1 MQPAQVTEWLNLVV
15 RWIHVIAAIMWI
27 GSSLFFNWLDAR
39 LEQNERTRAKKSEG
53 ELWMVHSGGFYEVDK
68 KLVAPEVMP
77 ERLHWFKWEAGFT
90 LLSGWLLLDVVF
102 FQGGGVTLI
111 DPNVSS
117 ISATAATALVI
128 GLLVASWFVYDLL
141 WRSPL
146 TQNVYVGAVITYAL
160 VIGVLY
166 YLAHTISGRAAYLV
180 TGGMMGTWMATNVW
194 VHIIPA
200 QQGLVKAV
208 ETKKAPDP
216 KLAKHAKTRSRHNNY
231 MTYPVVLIML
241 SNHFSGLYGSKD
253 NWMILAGL
261 IVVGAAVRHLQNVK
275 KELSPAVLIAALAV
289 LVTLLHSKLT
299 SEKSSEASAG
309 AANGPLAA
317 TVPAST
323 GGLAKVANE
332 GVVGTIKATV
342 TLDGTPPPAKEINI
356 GICATDVKGPVK
368 SDAISVKDGK
378 LQNAFVWIKKGLES
392 YKSPPPPGE
401 PVVLDQKG
409 CMYHPHVVGARVGQ
423 TVVVLNSDPVPHNV
437 HAVTTTN
444 AEFNDMMPTKDLR
457 ITKVFDKQEVMVRAK
472 CDVHP
477 WMSAFVGV
485 VDHPFFAVSGESG
498 EATLANVPEGDY
510 EVEVWHEAF
519 GRRSEHVKVTPKKTS
534 EVAFRFRVE

>member
-1 MQPAQVTEWLNLVV
+1 LQPAQVTEWLNLIV

-39 LEQNERTRAKKSEG
+39 LEQNDRTRAKKSEG

-90 LLSGWLLLDVVF
+90 LLSGWLLLDIVF

-117 ISATAATALVI
+117 ISPTTATALVLGI
-128 GLLVASWFVYDLL
+128 LVGSWFVYDIL
-141 WRSPL
+141 WRSPIGNS
-146 TQNVYVGAVITYAL
+146 TAIGAVITYGII
-160 VIGVLY
+160 VGVLY
-166 YLAHTISGRAAYLV
+166 YLAHTISGRAAFLV

-231 MTYPVVLIML
+231 MTYPVIIIML
-241 SNHFSGLYGSKD
+241 SNHFSGLYGAKN
-253 NWMILAGL
+253 NWMLLAGL
-261 IVVGAAVRHLQNVK
+261 IVAGAAIRHLQNVK
-275 KELSPAVLIAALAV
+275 KELSPAILIVSLGLLLTV
-289 LVTLLHSKLT
+289 LHSKLT
-299 SEKSSEASAG
+299 SEKASENASAT
-309 AANGPLAA
+309 GPLSA

-342 TLDGTPPPAKEINI
+342 HLEGTPPPAKDINI
-356 GICATDVKGPVK
+356 ALCSTEGGGGTVKADTVL
-368 SDAISVKDGK
+368 VKDGK
-378 LQNAFVWIKKGLES
+378 LQNAFVWIKKGLEA
-392 YKSPPPPGE
+392 YKSPPAPSE
-401 PVVLDQKG
+401 PVVLDQKT
-409 CMYHPHVVGARVGQ
+409 CMYRPHVVGARVGQ
-423 TVVVLNSDPVPHNV
+423 SVVILNSDPVAHNV
-437 HAVTTTN
+437 HAVASAN
-444 AEFNDMMPTKDLR
+444 AEFNDTMPTKDLR
-457 ITKVFDKQEVMVRAK
+457 ITKVFEKQEVMVRAK
-472 CDVHP
+472 CDIHP
-477 WMSAFVGV
+477 WMSAFVGI
-485 VDHPFFAVSGESG
+485 VDHPFYAVSSDAGEV
-498 EATLANVPEGDY
+498 TLASVPEGDY
-510 EVEVWHEAF
+510 EVEAWHESF
-519 GRRSEHVKVTPKKTS
+519 GRRTEHVKVQARKTA
-534 EVAFRFRVE
+534 EVTFTYRVP